1 MLSESHRYLFG
12 MLRIISVV
20 RGSLRMREGS
30 IGSVGEDS
38 SEEAWRRPRRRP
50 VLAGWADDGLAE
62 SPAGRVGALSLAVS
76 ALGSLAGRA
85 ASGRYS
91 CAAVKG
97 VSGVEECAG

>member
-1 MLSESHRYLFG
+1 MLSEPRCYLFG

-50 VLAGWADDGLAE
+50 VLAGWADSGLAE
-62 SPAGRVGALSLAVS
+62 SPAGRASVISLTVS
-76 ALGSLAGRA
+76 ALASLAGRA
-85 ASGRYS
+85 VGGKYS